1 MTNNSI
7 NSNMPI
13 EVAKGGTGATSL
25 TQYSPLIGHG
35 SSPIG
40 VITPGTNGQLLV
52 AATGADPAFATITS
66 PNSSMSFVTGAGT
79 LQIDMANVT
88 GKITTFVPALSFGG
102 SSTGITYTVQ
112 RCHYQRLGN
121 FVMFTIAFLLTSK
134 GTSTGAAAFTLP
146 LTTATGKFAATIINV
161 ANITFSGQLL
171 CYCDGASA
179 YLFDSAS
186 GGAATAINDTNF
198 ANNTNF
204 IVTGCYLV

>member
-13 EVAKGGTGATSL
+13 EVAKGGTGAATL

-52 AATGADPAFATITS
+52 AATGSDPAFATITS
-66 PNSSMSFVTGAGT
+66 PNSSVSFITGAGT
-79 LQIDMANVT
+79 LQIDIPNVT
-88 GKITTFVPALSFGG
+88 GKITTFAPVLSFGG
-102 SSTGITYTVQ
+102 GSTGITYTLQ
-112 RCHYQRLGN
+112 RCSYQRMGN
-121 FVMFTIAFLLTSK
+121 FVMFTLTILLTSK

-146 LTTATGKFAATIINV
+146 ITTATGKFAASIINV

-179 YLFDSAS
+179 YLFDSVSAS
-186 GGAATAINDTNF
+186 AATAITDANF

-204 IVTGCYLV
+204 SVSGCYLV